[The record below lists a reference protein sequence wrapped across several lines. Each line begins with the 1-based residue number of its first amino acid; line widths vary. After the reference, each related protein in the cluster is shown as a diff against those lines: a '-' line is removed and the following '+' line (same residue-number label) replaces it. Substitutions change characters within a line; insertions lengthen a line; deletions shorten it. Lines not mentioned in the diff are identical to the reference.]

1 MMPCHGLDSGLWM
14 IFELGWMIG
23 LKFIMKP
30 HEHADDML
38 FHPRRFWDRW
48 RPPEVRFWATM
59 DWRTFFWVRYGWK
72 FQCVGEDPK
81 NSKGLGRTASR
92 VFHVL
97 VMSRVVWQPGCQTS
111 LGIQKS
117 KIGEFHLPPRY
128 ITAQACSPT
137 KSVHRLVVTL
147 SHEHGTH
154 KPSSECALQHFIFR
168 WIL

>member
-1 MMPCHGLDSGLWM
+1 MAAMVLIQVCEWFLNLAERLALNSSWNPMNMQM
-14 IFELGWMIG
+14 IRFSIRGDFGIG
-23 LKFIMKP
+23 GDHQP
-30 HEHADDML
+30 E
-38 FHPRRFWDRW
+38 PRFR
-48 RPPEVRFWATM
+48 ATI
-59 DWRTFFWVRYGWK
+59 DWHTFFWVRYGWN
-72 FQCVGEDPK
+72 FQFVGEDPK